1 MNWGELFQNLLYAVI
16 IAVVPLITRLAVVYI
31 NSKIQQRTNELENEN
46 LQKYINAATEAVSLA
61 VLSVQQTYTDSL
73 KAAGKFDKEAQKMA
87 KSLAMEKAKTL
98 ITKEAKS
105 YVEMLYGDFE
115 SWIDQSIETMVRE
128 SKITMLDEVIVKP
141 NNNDSVNKTLAEYV
155 ADPVPVTE

>member
-1 MNWGELFQNLLYAVI
+1 MDWNKLLMDILFLAI
-16 IAVVPLITRLAVVYI
+16 TVVLPIITRYI
-31 NSKIQQRTNELENEN
+31 IVFINTKIAEKTAKIEDEN
-46 LQKYINAATEAVSLA
+46 LKKYIEAATQAVSLA
-61 VLSVQQTYTDSL
+61 VISVQQTYTDSM
-73 KAAGKFDKEAQKMA
+73 KASGKFDKEAAIVAKRLALNKA
-87 KSLAMEKAKTL
+87 KSI
-98 ITKEAKS
+98 ITAESKK

-141 NNNDSVNKTLAEYV
+141 NETIKPQVAQIEYV